1 MEEYLNTEEKEI
13 VESIISALKGKN
25 FGLITIDLK
34 INELGYEHPSKIDNS
49 KVTHVSLIGH
59 PSEIIIS
66 SVNIKN

>member
-1 MEEYLNTEEKEI
+1 MEKHLNNEEKEI
-13 VESIISALKGKN
+13 VESIITALKGKS
-25 FGLITIDLK
+25 FGLIEIDIK

-49 KVTHVSLIGH
+49 KVTRVSLIGH

>member
-25 FGLITIDLK
+25 FGLIIINLK

-49 KVTHVSLIGH
+49 RVTRVSLIGH